1 MRCQIDMKVDIELSR
16 TLWPM
21 VWLLMLAISGCARVN
36 VPQSSAPVLPPNWR
50 NAAAI
55 KGLQLPTANLRSWWT
70 AFADPRLSILVE
82 MAIKNNLGLAASRAR
97 IRAAAEWLGMHRQG
111 FKPMLQAATRN
122 AQPADTKD
130 SYFQFGVDANWE
142 LGLFGRKKAVVRKA
156 RGEMNAEK
164 AKALAAR
171 VALVAQVVSSYLQ
184 LQAARDQRRLWLS
197 MVSLDQQRETL
208 LQTRV
213 AAGLAAPVDVAR
225 VQGKVADDRAHVT
238 HLNTRVSRLEQAV
251 AVALAQDEPNLA
263 WFGEAS
269 LPSLHQA
276 PQKLPP
282 AGLLQLRPDVTQ
294 AQANVEQALGN
305 LGIAHANRF
314 PQVALGAGL
323 MWSTNVSRQHNLDT
337 DFQMAPIFG
346 PEITIPLFDWGRRL
360 AAEQARASQLR
371 AALLDY
377 RQTVLRAVADVEDAF
392 AAFRDSQQVLAERSQ
407 TLSAQS
413 DALLAQERLVKLGLA
428 SHLSMLEAKRQR
440 LLAKV
445 QLSLA
450 LLDHDQ
456 AFVNLYQA
464 YGGPALSAAE
474 GH

>member
-1 MRCQIDMKVDIELSR
+1 MWP
-16 TLWPM
+16 TLWLVM
-21 VWLLMLAISGCARVN
+21 MSLVIGGCARVN
-36 VPQSSAPVLPPNWR
+36 VPQSSAPVLPSNWR
-50 NAAAI
+50 NAAAA
-55 KGLQLPTANLRSWWT
+55 KGTPLPSANLRSWWT
-70 AFADPRLSILVE
+70 AFADPRLSHLVE
-82 MAIKNNLGLAASRAR
+82 MAIKGNLGLAASRAR
-97 IRAAAEWLGMHRQG
+97 IQAAAEWLGMHRQR
-111 FKPMLQAATRN
+111 FKPMVQAATRN

-130 SYFQFGVDANWE
+130 SYFQFGLDANWE
-142 LGLFGRKKAVVRKA
+142 LGLFGRKKAVDRKA
-156 RGEMNAEK
+156 QGQMKAAQ
-164 AKALAAR
+164 AKALGAR
-171 VALVAQVVSSYLQ
+171 VALVAQVASSYLQ
-184 LQAARDQRRLWLS
+184 LQAARDQRHLWSSL
-197 MVSLDQQRETL
+197 VTLDQQRQSL

-213 AAGLAAPVDVAR
+213 ASGLSAPVDVAR

-238 HLNTRVSRLEQAV
+238 HLNTRISRLQQAV
-251 AVALAQDEPNLA
+251 AVALGQDEPKPG
-263 WFGEAS
+263 WFGEAA
-269 LPSLHQA
+269 LPSLQQSPQA
-276 PQKLPP
+276 LPP
-282 AGLLQLRPDVTQ
+282 AKLLQLRPDVAE
-294 AQANVEQALGN
+294 AQANVEQAIGN

-360 AAEQARASQLR
+360 AAEHARASQLR

-377 RQTVLRAVADVEDAF
+377 RQTVLQAVADVEDAF
-392 AAFRDSQQVLAERSQ
+392 AAFRDSQQVLAERRQ
-407 TLSAQS
+407 ALSAQS
-413 DALLAQERLVKLGLA
+413 HALAAQQRLVELGLA

-474 GH
+474 GQ